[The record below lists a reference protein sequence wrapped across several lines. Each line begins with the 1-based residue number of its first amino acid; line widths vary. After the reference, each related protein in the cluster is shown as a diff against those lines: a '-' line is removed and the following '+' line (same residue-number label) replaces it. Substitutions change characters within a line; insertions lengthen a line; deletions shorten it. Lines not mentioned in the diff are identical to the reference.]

1 MLIWSIINNKHNI
14 CPRSSDIFYIVS
26 YYIKWVTT
34 SLTYNGLLQAV
45 IQRGKKVSRDFLL
58 EILNALDVNI
68 GDKVRISEMHPNPT
82 KEKKSDR

>member
-1 MLIWSIINNKHNI
+1 M
-14 CPRSSDIFYIVS
+14 
-26 YYIKWVTT
+26 
-34 SLTYNGLLQAV
+34 TYNGLLQAV